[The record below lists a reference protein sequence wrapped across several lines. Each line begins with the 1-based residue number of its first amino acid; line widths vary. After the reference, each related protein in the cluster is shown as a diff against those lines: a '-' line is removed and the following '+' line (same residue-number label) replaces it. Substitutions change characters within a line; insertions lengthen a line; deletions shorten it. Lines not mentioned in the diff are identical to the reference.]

1 MMENTNLEYRVGY
14 TPLSGCLYAGL
25 VRKDN
30 GKWEEKPHEVTE
42 WAMLAVAQKLV
53 REGNDILYPLSRGR
67 VMRLSAVITGPE
79 SVEGADE

>member
-30 GKWEEKPHEVTE
+30 GKWQKKPHDVTE
-42 WAMLAVAQKLV
+42 WAMLAVAQKLA
-53 REGNDILYPLSRGR
+53 REGNDILYPLSGGR

-79 SVEGADE
+79 SEESADE

>member
-1 MMENTNLEYRVGY
+1 MKHTDLEYRVGY
-14 TPLSGCLYAGL
+14 TPLSGRLYAGL

-30 GKWEEKPHEVTE
+30 GKWEDTPHEVTE
-42 WAMLAVAQKLV
+42 WAMLAVAQKLA
-53 REGNDILYPLSRGR
+53 REENDILYPLSGGR